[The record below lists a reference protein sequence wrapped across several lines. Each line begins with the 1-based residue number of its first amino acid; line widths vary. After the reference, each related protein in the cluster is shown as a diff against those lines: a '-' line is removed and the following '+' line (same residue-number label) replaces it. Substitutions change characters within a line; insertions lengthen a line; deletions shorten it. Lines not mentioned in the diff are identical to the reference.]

1 MAKPKRAKQKKNP
14 VRHVRESDIQNLK
27 REVVGQSY
35 RTFMAVALTTVLDK
49 YGAGT
54 GNRLLVSPV
63 MEKLHDLRRSF
74 PEAAEQI
81 DDIISSTEP
90 LIIESWVSQYLQAM
104 NSLVDEISE
113 GRITVDDLAQ
123 ELDDEYDIRLDYREI

>member
-1 MAKPKRAKQKKNP
+1 MRASDL
-14 VRHVRESDIQNLK
+14 RRTRREDIDAA
-27 REVVGQSY
+27 Y
-35 RTFMAVALTTVLDK
+35 RMFMAVALTTVLDK